1 MIAIP
6 KTVSTA
12 AILAVLA
19 ISGVA
24 VPASARDGQTAGFD
38 TCFALS
44 VERGSGPNKGGTTKE
59 EAQHRGFM
67 ADCMAGKIPLNSEA
81 NSSGAKLPPNSFAST
96 VVQKPTSR
104 HPVPG
109 KQPTKLRPGGER

>member
-1 MIAIP
+1 MITSS
-6 KTVSTA
+6 KTVAMA
-12 AILAVLA
+12 AILAVFA
-19 ISGVA
+19 ISSVA
-24 VPASARDGQTAGFD
+24 VPASARDGQTPGFD

-67 ADCMAGKIPLNSEA
+67 ADCMAGKIPLKAEA
-81 NSSGAKLPPNSFAST
+81 NSSGAKLPPNSYAST

-104 HPVPG
+104 HPVSG
-109 KQPTKLRPGGER
+109 KQPAKLRAGGER